1 MTIQPLGD
9 RLLIR
14 QHKADTVT
22 RGGIVIP
29 DTAKERPQ
37 RGTVLRVGPG
47 RLCDDGRTVCPAVRE
62 GHEIIFAKWSGNN
75 LKLEDDMLIIS
86 ETEVLAVLEK

>member
-1 MTIQPLGD
+1 MKIQPLGD

-14 QHKADTVT
+14 QHKAEETT

-29 DTAKERPQ
+29 DAAKERPQ

-62 GHEIIFAKWSGNN
+62 GDEVLFKKWSGGDC
-75 LKLEDDMLIIS
+75 KLEEGLLIIS
-86 ETEVLAVLEK
+86 ETEILAVLEK